1 LTTPK
6 RSRSS
11 LPRSEARQRYLEV
24 GSQAVLEQI
33 RLDSEALD
41 ASAIAIGPFSRLDSG
56 RVAARVG
63 KTRGVI
69 SNLFGSQ
76 SAYQVATME
85 MVLDAGSDI
94 ESIVYPAPADFA
106 TPSAWIDA
114 FLLGQAARG
123 PVHGAPPESGYA
135 FLWTLWLAA
144 LPYGLW
150 SNRIARPSMDEY
162 NHWCA
167 QIEAVIEQAL
177 AHFGLTL
184 RPDVTARDVAGALGS
199 LVEGVWLNQMLTETH
214 PARPEEPITALLLRS
229 GRLVWQGALVQS
241 G

>member
-1 LTTPK
+1 MDLLASTRFCTTGTQGFAGGRRLTTPK

-106 TPSAWIDA
+106 TASAWIDA

-144 LPYGLW
+144 
-150 SNRIARPSMDEY
+150 
-162 NHWCA
+162 
-167 QIEAVIEQAL
+167 
-177 AHFGLTL
+177 
-184 RPDVTARDVAGALGS
+184 
-199 LVEGVWLNQMLTETH
+199 
-214 PARPEEPITALLLRS
+214 
-229 GRLVWQGALVQS
+229 
-241 G
+241 